1 MRMINVS
8 KDFDIYTHAYNTYKI
23 NSKWQSINRKPQ
35 EPQKRYERAQDY
47 MTIYGI

>member
-1 MRMINVS
+1 MINVS
-8 KDFDIYTHAYNTYKI
+8 KDLDIYTHACTYKI

-35 EPQKRYERAQDY
+35 EHQKRYERAQDY

>member
-8 KDFDIYTHAYNTYKI
+8 KDLDIYTHAYTYKI

>member
-8 KDFDIYTHAYNTYKI
+8 KDLDIYTRTYTYKI

-35 EPQKRYERAQDY
+35 EPQKRYERTQDY